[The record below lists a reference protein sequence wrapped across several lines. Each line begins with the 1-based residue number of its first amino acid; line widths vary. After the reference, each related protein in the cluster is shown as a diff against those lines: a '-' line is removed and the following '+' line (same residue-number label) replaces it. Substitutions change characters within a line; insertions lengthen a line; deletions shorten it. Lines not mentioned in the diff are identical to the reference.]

1 MQRAY
6 GCSDKDLLDA
16 YSLAGDHVAMATTS
30 VSLTASTDVVDLVR
44 ARPPTA
50 DRPAGPPASLA
61 VAASWARSTSAG
73 MRKDSFDVPYLP
85 DLERNGRLTRA
96 AGLVLQRLARDIAG
110 APVAVLFADHE
121 GQVLDRSAGDA
132 GSYAMLDDLCLAPGY
147 RWDEANVGTNG
158 IGTALAQ
165 DAPVDV
171 TGPEHFADALAG
183 MVCAAVPVTDPR
195 IGRSVGVVSVAG
207 EVATVNALMAPLA
220 RRTARDVEDVLVDGA
235 SVATRALIER
245 FVQARRHVRGGLVAV
260 SERTMLTNAAAH
272 MVADADRPQLW
283 AWAERAV
290 AGRRAR
296 TSTKLTLASGTTVFV
311 RAEPVTEGGL
321 TVGALLRVDH
331 ASSTPSDDPVG
342 PYLHGVRPRFGWP
355 SLTASERGVAD
366 LVASGL
372 SNRET
377 ARRLFLSPH
386 TVDFHLRQ
394 IYRKLEIGSRVEL
407 AALVAQQ

>member
-1 MQRAY
+1 M
-6 GCSDKDLLDA
+6 
-16 YSLAGDHVAMATTS
+16 MATTRE
-30 VSLTASTDVVDLVR
+30 SLTASADVVDIVR
-44 ARPPTA
+44 ATPPAA
-50 DRPAGPPASLA
+50 DRPAAQPASPAL
-61 VAASWARSTSAG
+61 AASWARSTSAG
-73 MRKDSFDVPYLP
+73 VRKDRFNVPYVP
-85 DLERNGRLTRA
+85 DLERNGRLSRA
-96 AGLVLQRLARDIAG
+96 AGVVLQRLARDIAG
-110 APVAVLFADHE
+110 APVAVVFADHE

-132 GSYAMLDDLCLAPGY
+132 GSYATLDDLRLAPGY
-147 RWDEANVGTNG
+147 RWDEATVGTNG

-171 TGPEHFADALAG
+171 TGAEHFADALAG
-183 MVCAAVPVTDPR
+183 MACAAVPVSDPR
-195 IGRSVGVVSVAG
+195 TGRSVGVVSVAG

-245 FVQARRHVRGGLVAV
+245 FVHARRHERGGLVAV
-260 SERTMLTNAAAH
+260 SARTMLTNAAAH
-272 MVADADRPQLW
+272 MVADDDRPLLW

-296 TSTKLTLASGTTVFV
+296 PATTLTLVSGTTVRV

-321 TVGALLRVDH
+321 TVGALLRVDQAPPLSGDPGGPH
-331 ASSTPSDDPVG
+331 AR
-342 PYLHGVRPRFGWP
+342 GVRPRFGWP

-366 LVASGL
+366 LVGNGL

-407 AALVAQQ
+407 AALVAQR